1 MTDRWTVVGTVA
13 TAVGA
18 AALLSPGSLLQA
30 YGLPPASTAG
40 DSGLAWRLF
49 GARTAVLGAA
59 VLRGDACARAAVLP
73 VQLLDQ
79 VVFAHALLTHAVP
92 RRTALAA
99 MATSAGLIALGRPG
113 YSFSSGA

>member
-13 TAVGA
+13 TAIGA
-18 AALLSPGSLLQA
+18 TALLSPGSLLRA
-30 YGLPPASTAG
+30 YGLPPAAAAG
-40 DSGLAWRLF
+40 GSGLAWRLF
-49 GARTAVLGAA
+49 GVRTAVLGAA
-59 VLRGDACARAAVLP
+59 VLRGDAGARAAVLP

-79 VVFAHALLTHAVP
+79 VVFAHALLTHGVP